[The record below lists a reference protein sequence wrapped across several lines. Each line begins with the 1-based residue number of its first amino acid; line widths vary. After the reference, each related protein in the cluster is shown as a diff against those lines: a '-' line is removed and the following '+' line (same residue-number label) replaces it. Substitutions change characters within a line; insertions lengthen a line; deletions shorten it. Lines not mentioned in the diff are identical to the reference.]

1 VLGVSGNLQG
11 KVEGIATNHHPQRL
25 GKNDDMKIAR
35 ANTDVLLIDESRK
48 QVRLHCGEWQ

>member
-25 GKNDDMKIAR
+25 GKNDGMKMAR
-35 ANTDVLLIDESRK
+35 ANTDVLLIDESSKELKLYR
-48 QVRLHCGEWQ
+48 GGWQ